1 MNRIV
6 QFFVVG
12 ALVVAAIKLFN
23 WEQKFSDN
31 IIDRAKAG
39 VQGRDPEQIVVALAL
54 TTALGVAAVIAA
66 TAFKKAT

>member
-1 MNRIV
+1 MNRII
-6 QFFVVG
+6 QFFIVG
-12 ALVVAAIKLFN
+12 ALVVAAIKLFH

-31 IIDRAKAG
+31 IVDRAKAG

-66 TAFKKAT
+66 TAFKKVT